1 MNTGRV
7 AGMFYLGTMVTGVI
21 ALAFGTGMEVANA
34 IATVCYVGVTVF
46 LYILFKPVNR
56 PVSLLAELF
65 SGTGCL
71 LALLRGVHLTPIP
84 VNELAFFGCY
94 CILIGYLIFRSTFLP
109 HWIGVLLAIGGL
121 SWLTFGWPPL
131 ARALAPF
138 NYAPGI
144 FAEGL
149 LTVWLL
155 AYGDKRRVA
164 ERTAGPGRLRR
175 S

>member
-1 MNTGRV
+1 MDKARL
-7 AGMFYLGTMVTGVI
+7 AGLFYLGTFVSGVV
-21 ALAFGTGMEVANA
+21 ALAAGTGMAIANA
-34 IATVCYVGVTVF
+34 IATICYVGVTVLF
-46 LYILFKPVNR
+46 YDLFKPVSR
-56 PVSLLAELF
+56 PVSAVAALA
-65 SGTGCL
+65 SATGCVL
-71 LALLRGVHLTPIP
+71 SILRALHIARFAIS
-84 VNELAFFGCY
+84 ELAFFGCY

-109 HWIGVLLAIGGL
+109 RWIGVLLAIGGL

-155 AYGDKRRVA
+155 VFGRVRRRA
-164 ERTAGPGRLRR
+164 ERT
-175 S
+175 